1 MADCTIVDLSRAG
14 AKVRTQISYRADQQ
28 VNLKI
33 DRFNELIR
41 SEIIWSRE
49 GEAGVRFVSELVVV
63 PKSMQKIF
71 DIITGV

>member
-1 MADCTIVDLSRAG
+1 MSEQHRERARPRRRTILG
-14 AKVRTQISYRADQQ
+14 GKIFDQQ

-33 DRFNELIR
+33 ERFNKLIR

-71 DIITGV
+71 GIMTGV